1 MRKYLLALACMTV
14 ITQNTGAQET
24 SSSASD
30 FARLYVGA
38 LEPQYQIWSWQDI
51 PYYKGN
57 TDAYRGRVSYHGIVY
72 DDVLLRFDQLAQ
84 RVVVL
89 SPGGNVF
96 CLPEQ
101 DHIDWFEMD
110 GHKYVHDPEDS
121 SRYAYLLCDGKSNGI
136 RLYHCVWKVY
146 NGEGVVDRKKSLKML
161 SMRDH
166 YLLVTP
172 DGGMRHV
179 KRASDVAKLFPKQ
192 KKQIKL
198 FAKKNRLSFSKDERE
213 ESLKALVASVAGE
226 PREDE
231 SPESRRQ
238 GISQDQAISPR
249 DSLLQ
254 PAVSAAAID
263 KSKLIAGIPVI
274 DSDTIAT
281 SSATK
286 VYIVPGVQ
294 KAKASVAD
302 DQELAEIVVVGGRLS
317 AVDNMMM
324 GAEKFKPQMLKNIP
338 SAFGESDIMKI
349 VLTLPGVTTVGEA
362 SSGYN
367 VRGGATDQNLIL
379 FNGGTVYNPTHLFG
393 LFTSFNSEAVEDVEL
408 FKSSIPVEYGGR
420 ISSVLRV
427 NSKEANMQKLTGS
440 ASIGALTSKA
450 NLEIPIVKDHVSLLL
465 NGRTTYSDWMLKQ
478 LPEKSGY
485 KDGNANFYDLGGLL
499 TWRVNDHH
507 RLRIH
512 GYWSK
517 DKFSFSSQDN
527 YGYQNRNFS
536 AEWRAI
542 LSEKVTATLSAGLD
556 HYDYYNE
563 DWATPSMAAR
573 LSFGIDQLWGKLHLR
588 HRLTEQQTL
597 TYGLSVQHYNVQAGR
612 YEPVGEE
619 SRIATNQLQREKA
632 LESAAYID
640 YERKLTEKLSVSAG
654 LRYSMFNALGPRDVN
669 HYADGELPTEATLIE
684 TRHETGNIKT
694 YHAPELRLSARY
706 ALQDNLSLKA
716 GFNTMHQ
723 YIHKVSNTSIM
734 SPTDMWKLS
743 DLNIKPQK
751 GWQAAAG
758 IYYETPRKD
767 YEFSAEVY
775 YKHIGDY
782 LNYRSAAVLLMNSHL
797 ETDVISTKG
806 RAYGLEL
813 QVKRPTGRVN
823 GWVSYTFARSQ
834 LRQDDNRVA
843 MPLNDGKW
851 YPSEY
856 DRPHEVKAVLNLK
869 FTERYSLSS
878 NFNYATGRP
887 TTLPAGKYY
896 DSNSRKY
903 MPYYTDRNKY
913 RIPDFIRLDLAFNIE
928 PTHKLTSFLH
938 TSFSI
943 GVYNALA
950 RRNAYNIYYVTEGN
964 DIKGYK
970 LSVFGTAI
978 PYVSL
983 NIRFN

>member
-1 MRKYLLALACMTV
+1 MRKYLLAFACMTV

-172 DGGMRHV
+172 DGGMHHV

-231 SPESRRQ
+231 SAESRRQ
-238 GISQDQAISPR
+238 GISQDQAISLR

-367 VRGGATDQNLIL
+367 VRGGASDQNLIL

>member
-1 MRKYLLALACMTV
+1 MAAAV
-14 ITQNTGAQET
+14 QNSEAQELN
-24 SSSASD
+24 SSASE

-172 DGGMRHV
+172 NGGMHHV

-367 VRGGATDQNLIL
+367 VRGGASDQNLIL

-588 HRLTEQQTL
+588 HRLTEKQTL